1 MIDECGNCGEHSQHS
16 ASSERCTQVQTIQP
30 PDELTDW
37 FQAIDPDPTRH
48 HFVSLKQ
55 QPAPGHGNQVVNL
68 IAVCSCGWRSGEH
81 QIYLGAST
89 SWAQER
95 ARHQLKNAGIAHIR
109 SLTPSA
115 T

>member
-1 MIDECGNCGEHSQHS
+1 MIDECENCGEHSQHS
-16 ASSERCTQVQTIQP
+16 TTVNDALGAKP

-37 FQAIDPDPTRH
+37 FRTIDLDPTRH
-48 HFVSLKQ
+48 HFVNVEQ

-68 IAVCSCGWRSGEH
+68 IAVCTCGWRSGEH

-95 ARHQLKNAGIAHIR
+95 ARHQLKNAGIAHIC
-109 SLTPSA
+109 SLTPPTS
-115 T
+115 